1 MVKGASWESQARG
14 GGSGVRP
21 RSAYGEAADWGIWC
35 EARDAY
41 GARRVWRAARF
52 KKQDPGSFGSE
63 VLCPAGDRSASM
75 VGSNGLEPSTPCM
88 SSKYSNQLS

>member
-1 MVKGASWESQARG
+1 MVKSASWESQARG
-14 GGSGVRP
+14 GGSGVKP
-21 RSAYGEAADWGIWC
+21 RSAYGEAA
-35 EARDAY
+35 
-41 GARRVWRAARF
+41 RF
-52 KKQDPGSFGSE
+52 KKKDPGFFGSE

>member
-1 MVKGASWESQARG
+1 MGEPGARGWIWREAAQRVWRG
-14 GGSGVRP
+14 GGLGGERAAVDLVRG
-21 RSAYGEAADWGIWC
+21 S
-35 EARDAY
+35 
-41 GARRVWRAARF
+41 RRVWRVAHF

>member
-1 MVKGASWESQARG
+1 MVKSASWESQARG

-35 EARDAY
+35 E
-41 GARRVWRAARF
+41 ARF

>member
-1 MVKGASWESQARG
+1 MVKSASWESQARG
-14 GGSGVRP
+14 GGSGARLAARIARGGWGVSARRVDLVRG
-21 RSAYGEAADWGIWC
+21 S
-35 EARDAY
+35 
-41 GARRVWRAARF
+41 RRVWRAARF